1 MNGGAY
7 PDLFTEDYEYFMQA
21 QIPPERTQAELELIV
36 RIAEL
41 TPGSRVLDIGCGTG
55 RIANGLARQGCRVT
69 GIDTNQW
76 YVDRAR
82 AQAAGPDVEFRVQD
96 MRNLTEEE
104 ATYEAALFWFNTF
117 GYFDDATNTDVLRL
131 VRRALTARGVLVI
144 EQHNRDWVIKN
155 WQPTLMTRHGNDFF
169 MDENTLDVIAGR
181 TYNTRTYVRD
191 GRVTGVAEMGSRL
204 PAPSELATWLQSVGF
219 GQVDFVGEDGSRL
232 TLQHRRMIALA
243 RP

>member
-1 MNGGAY
+1 MNGAAY

-21 QIPPERTQAELELIV
+21 QVPPERTQAELELIV

-41 TPGSRVLDIGCGTG
+41 APGSSVLDIGCGTG
-55 RIANGLARQGCRVT
+55 RIANSLARQGYLVT

-96 MRNLTEEE
+96 MRNLTEED
-104 ATYEAALFWFNTF
+104 AYEAALLWFNTF
-117 GYFDDATNTDVLRL
+117 GYFDDATNMDVLRL
-131 VRRALTARGVLVI
+131 VRRALNPHGVLVI

-155 WQPTLMTRHGNDFF
+155 WQPTLMTRLGDDFF
-169 MDENTLDVIAGR
+169 VDENTLDVIAGR
-181 TYNTRTYVRD
+181 TYNTRTYVRG
-191 GRVTGVAEMGSRL
+191 GRVTGVAAMGSRL
-204 PAPSELATWLQSVGF
+204 PAPSELASWLHSVGF
-219 GQVDFVGEDGSRL
+219 DQVDFVGEDGL
-232 TLQHRRMIALA
+232 PLHVQHRRMIALA